1 VAAPVFKRI
10 AEKIFSKY
18 PKVEKYNLQELNK
31 NIKLS
36 KIQIIN
42 RSNLNNIVSN
52 GT

>member
-18 PKVEKYNLQELNK
+18 PKVEKYNLHELNK

-36 KIQIIN
+36 KIQIKN
-42 RSNLNNIVSN
+42 RSNLNKIVSN